1 MTAASFL
8 AALQLSDSA
17 LPIGRFVHSHGL
29 ERWVA
34 AGGADEPERLGEL
47 VESAVCAGVG
57 PLDGVVV
64 AHAHGAGSLAELT
77 VLDRLLTA
85 RKLSPPAR
93 ASSQSCGRRLAALAP
108 ALVSDD
114 PLLAHLAGAVADRRT
129 DGNLAVVEGAL
140 ARAARLGREQA
151 VLLALRGAAASL
163 LSAAVR
169 LGAASPVR
177 AQALLATLHPAIERA
192 ADRALGLTLDDM
204 HSSSLELETLAL
216 THPRAEARLFAT

>member
-34 AGGADEPERLGEL
+34 ACGAVELERLGEL
-47 VESAVCAGVG
+47 VESAVCAGVA

-64 AHAHGAGSLAELT
+64 AHAHGAGSLAELSE
-77 VLDRLLTA
+77 LDRLLTA

-93 ASSQSCGRRLAALAP
+93 AASQSCGRQLAALAP
-108 ALVSDD
+108 TLAADD
-114 PLLAHLAGAVADRRT
+114 PLLARLAGAVADRRT

-140 ARAARLGREQA
+140 ARAGGLGREQA

-177 AQALLATLHPAIERA
+177 AQTLLATLHPAIERA
-192 ADRALGLTLDDM
+192 AGHALGLTLDDM
-204 HSSSLELETLAL
+204 HSSSLELETHAL
-216 THPRAEARLFAT
+216 THRRANARLFAT